1 MMTFL
6 EDYGL
11 KWIGGESGPDAPCK
25 SPSRE
30 KSCDREELKPIGP
43 CQRPQLPKEIDT
55 VVLERRIE
63 ELNFVAEK
71 QYVTA
76 LGGNMRGFK
85 SHADVEVTFYANGL
99 SIAGFPF
106 HDY

>member
-1 MMTFL
+1 MAEQESLKNMESIKRERDKYRLQCLEMMTFL

-71 QYVTA
+71 
-76 LGGNMRGFK
+76 
-85 SHADVEVTFYANGL
+85 
-99 SIAGFPF
+99 
-106 HDY
+106 